1 MEKWVSTLLN
11 LAILAVWI
19 AGFLFVMFRP
29 DRVAELAL
37 RPFRARLFPLAMQI
51 AESIRQQPEAWTY
64 EPVRLRATHIPSGL
78 VIYTGGAEASGV
90 RFQTRSGEWKPDI
103 VSRRIVRDALDHLV
117 RNEVSDLTR
126 SYMAPQGRE
135 AQLRLTHEGRAPLS

>member
-1 MEKWVSTLLN
+1 MEKWVSTMLN
-11 LAILAVWI
+11 LAILALWI

-29 DRVAELAL
+29 DRVAEWAL

-51 AESIRQQPEAWTY
+51 AESIRQQPEAWAY
-64 EPVRLRATHIPSGL
+64 EPHRLRATHIPSGL
-78 VIYTGGAEASGV
+78 IIYTGGAEALGV

-103 VSRRIVRDALDHLV
+103 VSRRIVRDALDQMV
-117 RNEVSDLTR
+117 REEVSDLAR

-135 AQLRLTHEGRAPLS
+135 AQLRLTHQGPP